1 MPHPPDLPIHTV
13 RDRKVILDAD
23 LAAIYGV
30 PTKALNQAVRR
41 NGDRFP
47 EDFAFQ
53 LTKEEFQFLRSQI
66 VTLKKA
72 GPGQHP
78 KYLPIAFTEHG
89 ALMAANL
96 LKSPEAARM
105 SVFVVRAFVK
115 QRELLMAQTDV
126 LKRLAEIDAR
136 LLEHDTALRTI
147 WREIQPLLVPTTA
160 PDKPEI
166 GFHVREDNTAY
177 HVKPKPRPSKKS

>member
-1 MPHPPDLPIHTV
+1 MPQPTDLSIHTV

-23 LAAIYGV
+23 LAPIYGV

-66 VTLKKA
+66 VTLKKS
-72 GPGQHP
+72 GLGQHP

-89 ALMAANL
+89 VLMAANL

-105 SVFVVRAFVK
+105 SVFVVRA
-115 QRELLMAQTDV
+115 L
-126 LKRLAEIDAR
+126 
-136 LLEHDTALRTI
+136 
-147 WREIQPLLVPTTA
+147 
-160 PDKPEI
+160 
-166 GFHVREDNTAY
+166 
-177 HVKPKPRPSKKS
+177 